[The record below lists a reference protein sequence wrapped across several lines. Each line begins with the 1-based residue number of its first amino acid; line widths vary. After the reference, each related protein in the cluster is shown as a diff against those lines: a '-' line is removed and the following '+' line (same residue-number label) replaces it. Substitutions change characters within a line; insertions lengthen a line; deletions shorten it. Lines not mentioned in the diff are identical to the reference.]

1 MIQMHK
7 FVHLH
12 GHTEYSLLDGI
23 SKISK
28 LVKKVKESGMDSVAI
43 TDHGV
48 MYGAIEFYKACQSAN
63 IKPIIGVEMYVA
75 KRSHKDKEAKL
86 DNEPYHLTVLAKN
99 YQGYLNLMKLVSI
112 AHLDGFYYRPRVDK
126 KLLKEYSEGLI
137 ALSGCP
143 GGEFVK
149 SLKEDNIGNAKKVA
163 EEYLAIFGEGNFY
176 LELQNHHWGEHALNA
191 PDNQIKIDLER
202 MQKLQDLT
210 FATVKEL
217 SKELSIPMVATKDFH
232 YVEKEDAEAQDAVLC
247 VQTGSQV
254 SETKR
259 LRMIDTP
266 ELFVKTPEEMA
277 EDFLDYPEALENT
290 IKIAQMVNVEI
301 ELGKAIFP
309 IFQTPESNPPMDYL
323 RELTFQKAPEK
334 LEMTEE
340 VRKRLDYELD
350 IIDNKKLAGYFLVVS
365 DFITWSHLQ
374 GIITNTRG
382 SAAGSLV
389 LYCLGVTNLNPL
401 DYLLPFERFLT
412 KDRPFMP
419 DIDADLADDRRDEV
433 IRYLMNKY
441 GEDKVAHIMT
451 FGTMMGR
458 AAIRDIGRVLGV
470 TYGEVDRIAKLVP
483 PPKQGFH
490 VPLSKHVKD
499 IPELVEVYKSSP
511 QLKKMLDLAVRIEG
525 TVRHASVHAAGI
537 LITPEVITNYTPVQ
551 KEADGDKVVSQY
563 DMYSVVDEYNGL
575 GLVKMD
581 LLGIRNLSI
590 LGRAVEY
597 VRVNQGIG
605 VNLEKLP
612 IDDLKT
618 FELLSRGE
626 TMGVFQLSSP
636 GMTKYLMELKP
647 STIFDIM
654 AMVAL
659 YRPGPLSIIPEYIA
673 RKHDPKKITYIDS
686 RMKSYMDKSLGLL
699 VYQEDVLLTATNIA
713 GYTWTQADKFR
724 KAMGKKKPEE
734 MAKEKGH
741 FVEGCVENGMK
752 AEMAEELFK
761 LIETFA
767 AYGFNKPHAASYAMV
782 AYQTG
787 YMKANFP
794 VEFMAAVMTAEY
806 GDSEKIARAI
816 EECKKMEIV
825 VLPPD
830 INFSKVGFTIEEL
843 KELSKEDLE
852 RNIAGEV
859 TKAKQGIRFGLSAIK
874 NVGISAIESILKAR
888 ENPLADGGEFK
899 SLGDL
904 CSRVDTRL
912 VNRKTLESLIKAGA
926 LDNFGSRS
934 AQLLVL
940 DQVLEE
946 SHKNLKNKLVGQS
959 SLFGEDE
966 KELGGVYIKLPDV
979 EEMPLEQLLI
989 FERDLLG
996 FYLHEPPFLNQLKM
1010 LDNYVSFKVSDLSD
1024 EHIGKKLTLGGV
1036 VTRVKK
1042 VVTKKS
1048 GAEMAFV
1055 TISDGISEIEMVVFP
1070 KTYAENKECLEKD
1083 LVVLLQGRVDRR
1095 EDELSVIV
1103 DSVEL
1108 FNLEISQTVE
1118 KGIEIRVPRGTD
1130 VSILQEVNRT
1140 LRQFPGQFSV
1150 AILLP
1155 SGGEEPKRMVLP
1167 FSINPDSGLELAIK
1181 QILGEGSFIRA

>member
-1 MIQMHK
+1 METGK
-7 FVHLH
+7 N
-12 GHTEYSLLDGI
+12 LDQG
-23 SKISK
+23 
-28 LVKKVKESGMDSVAI
+28 VKK
-43 TDHGV
+43 
-48 MYGAIEFYKACQSAN
+48 
-63 IKPIIGVEMYVA
+63 
-75 KRSHKDKEAKL
+75 
-86 DNEPYHLTVLAKN
+86 
-99 YQGYLNLMKLVSI
+99 
-112 AHLDGFYYRPRVDK
+112 
-126 KLLKEYSEGLI
+126 
-137 ALSGCP
+137 
-143 GGEFVK
+143 
-149 SLKEDNIGNAKKVA
+149 
-163 EEYLAIFGEGNFY
+163 
-176 LELQNHHWGEHALNA
+176 
-191 PDNQIKIDLER
+191 DLENMAR
-202 MQKLQDLT
+202 LQDLT
-210 FATVKEL
+210 WEAAKTIGK
-217 SKELSIPMVATKDFH
+217 KTGIGIVATNDSH
-232 YVEKEDAEAQDAVLC
+232 YIKENDAEAQDALLC
-247 VQTGSQV
+247 IQTAKFISDV
-254 SETKR
+254 DR

-266 ELFVKTPEEMA
+266 NLYLKSSEEMGEA
-277 EDFLDYPEALENT
+277 FYLIPEALENT
-290 IKIAQMVNVEI
+290 AKIAEMVDLEI
-301 ELGKAIFP
+301 ETGRAIFP
-309 IFQTPESNPPMDYL
+309 VFKTPENKQPMEFL
-323 RELTFQKAPEK
+323 KEITFEKAKEKMELSDD
-334 LEMTEE
+334 
-340 VRKRLDYELD
+340 VVNRLNYELD
-350 IIDNKKLAGYFLVVS
+350 IIEYKKYADYFLVVS
-365 DFITWSHLQ
+365 DFIDWSHQ
-374 GIITNTRG
+374 KGIITNTRG

-483 PPKQGFH
+483 PPKRGFH

-673 RKHDPKKITYIDS
+673 RKHDPKKVTYIDS

-782 AYQTG
+782 SYQTA

-806 GDSEKIARAI
+806 GDTDKIARAI
-816 EECKKMEIV
+816 EECKRMEIV

-830 INFSKVGFTIEEL
+830 INFSYIGFSIETL
-843 KELSKEDLE
+843 KELSEEDLK
-852 RNIAGEV
+852 RGLINIDSLSG
-859 TKAKQGIRFGLSAIK
+859 KPKQGIRFGLSAIK
-874 NVGISAIESILKAR
+874 NVGILAIESILKAR
-888 ENPLADGGEFK
+888 AEK
-899 SLGDL
+899 SFTSLFDL
-904 CSRVDTRL
+904 CLRVDTRL

-926 LDNFGSRS
+926 LDSFGTRS
-934 AQLLVL
+934 MQLL
-940 DQVLEE
+940 
-946 SHKNLKNKLVGQS
+946 
-959 SLFGEDE
+959 
-966 KELGGVYIKLPDV
+966 
-979 EEMPLEQLLI
+979 
-989 FERDLLG
+989 
-996 FYLHEPPFLNQLKM
+996 
-1010 LDNYVSFKVSDLSD
+1010 
-1024 EHIGKKLTLGGV
+1024 
-1036 VTRVKK
+1036 
-1042 VVTKKS
+1042 
-1048 GAEMAFV
+1048 
-1055 TISDGISEIEMVVFP
+1055 
-1070 KTYAENKECLEKD
+1070 
-1083 LVVLLQGRVDRR
+1083 
-1095 EDELSVIV
+1095 
-1103 DSVEL
+1103 
-1108 FNLEISQTVE
+1108 
-1118 KGIEIRVPRGTD
+1118 
-1130 VSILQEVNRT
+1130 
-1140 LRQFPGQFSV
+1140 
-1150 AILLP
+1150 
-1155 SGGEEPKRMVLP
+1155 
-1167 FSINPDSGLELAIK
+1167 GL
-1181 QILGEGSFIRA
+1181 